1 METKVLKNLALRAK
15 DLGVRCKGTAKEIQK
30 RLVAN
35 ETSEKDIVSLL
46 VLNLVFQ
53 CNELRYLIE
62 VLKISEREVENDKE
76 AKNFI
81 VSLVKETEDTLLSV
95 INEFKE
101 EEV

>member
-1 METKVLKNLALRAK
+1 METKVLKNLALKAK
-15 DLGVRCKGTAKEIQK
+15 DLGVRCKGTAEEIQK

-46 VLNLVFQ
+46 MLNLVFQ

-81 VSLVKETEDTLLSV
+81 VSLVKETEDTLLNV

-101 EEV
+101 EGV

>member
-1 METKVLKNLALRAK
+1 M
-15 DLGVRCKGTAKEIQK
+15 
-30 RLVAN
+30 
-35 ETSEKDIVSLL
+35 
-46 VLNLVFQ
+46 LNLVFQ